1 MMTPEEKAKQDK
13 AIKDVRQQEYDKK
26 QDAAAEKAR
35 QYTLGGAKEE
45 PVKKAKGGYVKAA
58 DGIAKRGKTRGR
70 VC

>member
-13 AIKDVRQQEYDKK
+13 AVKDARQQEYDKK

-35 QYTLGGAKEE
+35 QYTLGGVKEE

-58 DGIAKRGKTRGR
+58 DGVAKRGKTRGR
-70 VC
+70 MC